1 MKKAKRP
8 TSNAEHR
15 GVKAVRSERMKKTEH
30 RTSNIEHRTPKAA
43 MANEGWTLH
52 EGGGGSRKF
61 DLENRPLEFASGVI
75 DRSEKLPN
83 SRAGNH
89 VSGQILHSGTSP
101 YSNHGEA
108 ESAESRDDFIH
119 KLKICLK
126 ELRETQR
133 WARLIQRKGWAKND
147 STLLFVL
154 SECDELIRIFC
165 SSIQTAQKNALA
177 QKHGLPAVVAYPSP
191 TAG

>member
-1 MKKAKRP
+1 MRK
-8 TSNAEHR
+8 
-15 GVKAVRSERMKKTEH
+15 H
-30 RTSNIEHRTPKAA
+30 RTSNTERRTPKVAGVA
-43 MANEGWTLH
+43 WTLH
-52 EGGGGSRKF
+52 DGKGSGQKY
-61 DLENRPLEFASGVI
+61 DSENRLLEFASAVI
-75 DRSEKLPN
+75 ALSEKLPN

-89 VSGQILHSGTSP
+89 VAGQILRSGTSP

-126 ELRETQR
+126 ELRETLR

-147 STLLFVL
+147 STLLYIL
-154 SECDELIRIFC
+154 GECDELIRIFC

-177 QKHGLPAVVAYPSP
+177 QRHESPDTSRYPSV